1 MTFKKYTH
9 VLSDVQQSAAEA
21 MDQVLY

>member
-1 MTFKKYTH
+1 MTFKKYAH